1 MRILTAVLIVS
12 SLVNL
17 AKPIH
22 LEYQFNNDSL
32 FLRMLKELNFQDLNT
47 TSVNRLN
54 AGQKLDSLM
63 HFGLKNGW
71 GENDFK
77 NGKNLPKGVLYTK
90 SSDNK
95 IHAFT
100 WAVPLNKGSYQFFGQ
115 LLLRKKN
122 KVRVQGLR
130 NISDFNEFDALTQN
144 KWPGGLIYHI
154 QTNHFRRKSQYL
166 ALTFR
171 PNGDSVQ
178 IKTVEPIIVGL
189 KNIYFGASVFKVKKF
204 NGQHYSKPPIR
215 LMLRYSSSVTASIR
229 SGSKGSEIFIDRLGP
244 MHGGLK
250 NNYADFGPT
259 LATDILIFKRGKWLI
274 K

>member
-1 MRILTAVLIVS
+1 MRILTAILIIF
-12 SLVNL
+12 SLGTL

-22 LEYQFNNDSL
+22 PKGQYNNDSL
-32 FLRMLKELNFQDLNT
+32 FLLLLNEFNFQDLNT

-54 AGQKLDSLM
+54 AAKKMDSLL

-71 GENDFK
+71 AENNFE
-77 NGKNLPKGVLYTK
+77 NGRNLPKGVLYAK

-100 WAVPLNKGSYQFFGQ
+100 WAVPLEKGSYQFFGQ
-115 LLLRKKN
+115 LLLKKKN
-122 KVRVQGLR
+122 KVRVQGLC
-130 NISDFNEFDALTQN
+130 NISNFNEFDALTQK

-154 QTNHFRRKSQYL
+154 QTNHFQRKSQYL
-166 ALTFR
+166 ALSFR
-171 PNGDSVQ
+171 PHGDSVQ
-178 IKTVEPIIVGL
+178 IKTIEPIIVGL
-189 KNIYFGASVFKVKKF
+189 KNIYFGASVFNVRKF
-204 NGQHYSKPPIR
+204 NEQYFSKPPNR
-215 LMLRYSSSVTASIR
+215 LMLRYSSTVTASIR
-229 SGSKGSEIFIDRLGP
+229 SGSKSSEILIDRLGP
-244 MHGGLK
+244 MQSDLK

>member
-71 GENDFK
+71 GEKDFK

-100 WAVPLNKGSYQFFGQ
+100 WAVPLNKGSYQFF
-115 LLLRKKN
+115 
-122 KVRVQGLR
+122 
-130 NISDFNEFDALTQN
+130 
-144 KWPGGLIYHI
+144 WP
-154 QTNHFRRKSQYL
+154 
-166 ALTFR
+166 TFTEE
-171 PNGDSVQ
+171 
-178 IKTVEPIIVGL
+178 KE
-189 KNIYFGASVFKVKKF
+189 
-204 NGQHYSKPPIR
+204 
-215 LMLRYSSSVTASIR
+215 
-229 SGSKGSEIFIDRLGP
+229 
-244 MHGGLK
+244 
-250 NNYADFGPT
+250 
-259 LATDILIFKRGKWLI
+259 
-274 K
+274 